1 MMARTH
7 WGALL
12 AAAFACAGCAPQ
24 PEHDHAHAEADHGP
38 PPAPAGAPSLVP
50 GLEPRV
56 TVVTYHDIVEREKG
70 VWFDTT
76 ERELLAQL
84 DAIAASGG
92 TFVSLQ
98 DLDDRLTEGKEV
110 PVRSY
115 LVTFS
120 DGYRGVFER
129 AWPVLREREIPFVV
143 FMHTGHVGSELGRP
157 KMTWGQL
164 RELDG
169 SGLGRVESQTVTH
182 PEDLTRLDDVA
193 LQGEFLESKAV
204 LEQELDRPVTALA
217 YPNGKFD
224 ERVAAQARAAG
235 YRLAFTE
242 ELITAE
248 SSPDLWRIGRFLH
261 SKVPKPK

>member
-1 MMARTH
+1 M
-7 WGALL
+7 
-12 AAAFACAGCAPQ
+12 
-24 PEHDHAHAEADHGP
+24 
-38 PPAPAGAPSLVP
+38 
-50 GLEPRV
+50 
-56 TVVTYHDIVEREKG
+56 TVVTYHDIVAGEKG

-76 ERELLAQL
+76 EREFVGQL
-84 DAIAASGG
+84 EAIAASGG

-98 DLDDRLTEGKEV
+98 DLDDRLTKGKEL
-110 PVRSY
+110 PAASY

-129 AWPVLREREIPFVV
+129 AWPVLRKRSIPFVV
-143 FMHTGHVGSELGRP
+143 FMHTGHVGSEQGRP
-157 KMTWGQL
+157 KMDWGQL

-169 SGLGRVESQTVTH
+169 SGLGRVESQTVSH

-193 LQGEFLESKAV
+193 LRGEFLESKAV
-204 LEQELDRPVTALA
+204 LEQELGRPITALA

-242 ELITAE
+242 ELTMAE

-261 SKVPKPK
+261 SKVPTARGG